1 MWTKLCWSFSKCWL
15 LGLLSTSGVNLM
27 EIPSE
32 EIRLLRKIDRFLT
45 ALPCC
50 KIKTCS
56 LSNPDTFLTL
66 TREKIKPW
74 CPQVWT
80 NSFKQGES
88 CNIYKRKFPFQP
100 AFFFFL
106 RSCGNSGNCVSL
118 RGSQD
123 KYAVCRAPPTCRVV
137 Y

>member
-66 TREKIKPW
+66 TRKKIKPW

-88 CNIYKRKFPFQP
+88 CNIYERKFPFQP
-100 AFFFFL
+100 AFFFSWDLVETPVIAFHCKGV
-106 RSCGNSGNCVSL
+106 RTNMQFAG
-118 RGSQD
+118 
-123 KYAVCRAPPTCRVV
+123 PPHM
-137 Y
+137 